1 MAGERMKPTG
11 YTEVSGVCT
20 DPDRRGRGYAGAL
33 MRVVA
38 NRIVARGETPFLHAY
53 AANTGAIGLYET
65 LGFKRR
71 REFAMTALRRA

>member
-1 MAGERMKPTG
+1 MKPTE

-38 NRIVARGETPFLHAY
+38 TRIQARGETPFLHAY
-53 AANTGAIGLYET
+53 AANAGAIGLYEA

-71 REFAMTALRRA
+71 REFTMTALRRA